1 MKGDFSR
8 ITFDRF
14 KHYAGVLH
22 QQGRVW
28 LDSDW
33 NEDVFERL
41 DQLQQETYDI
51 VGRCGVPVPGTAFQ
65 ITPGPDPAHPENF
78 AIGGGPGPAGRAY
91 VEGLLCKMDSP
102 CTYFTQPDLLD
113 SPPIQF
119 PQDGSDH
126 FGLIYLEVWRRLITY
141 LEDPSIAEIALGG
154 PDTATRIKTIAQ
166 VKALLVPNGTTCSD
180 LYSYLPSGDA
190 TLTTVQPIATQPTDL
205 CSLPDPANYTGRE
218 NHNYRVE
225 IHTGGGAIDPNGA
238 SALTFAVLLAQDAP
252 TGSIALTLSAVLT
265 SQQIASIDRWGGV
278 LTLNDADGRAEQI
291 SIATVPAS
299 GSVLVLSSPL
309 ANAFTVA
316 KHAAVLGL
324 AQFKWSRD
332 NAANA
337 VSVVSVSA
345 DRQTLTLASLGRD
358 QASAL
363 HQGDIVEVS
372 DDASELGRSR
382 GHLTTITGD
391 PDPDML
397 TVTIG
402 DPLPASFRLS
412 SDPNPPES
420 DRHLVL
426 RRWDGRGVARTAYD
440 DSATPDMN
448 LGNGVHIKFGGAD
461 LRPGDYWNI
470 VARSADG
477 SVEAL
482 IKAPPKG
489 ILRYYCPLALVKW
502 TPMPVGSPP
511 ASPPILSYVMN
522 LVQDCRRIFSPLTDI
537 PGADQG
543 MRIIGL
549 FSINANTGG
558 KAPLLNDRAVTVS
571 SLLGGIDVVCD
582 RNVDPNSVSR
592 PTFFITLEIPF
603 TAVGQ
608 TVATPVVA
616 YQTLSLVG
624 IITTRGR
631 VISWRFDPNAAK
643 VLPQIAALKSQ
654 LDRGVLCRL
663 TLKGDFIWSATNPR
677 LFLDGDSFA
686 DENSA
691 GNTSITLPSGDRR
704 RGGDFET
711 WFWLV
716 VDPTAKAKEKE
727 KEKELEKVSEKLTD
741 KVAEVIKTTDKVA
754 EKSKE
759 AEKPREKVKDKD
771 KVRDKV
777 TEKTREKIQEK
788 VRDKIKDRE
797 LAPSLGT
804 LSTSLGNGA
813 LQQTSAIE
821 DAQSPRRHFIVA
833 EERPDVGRKLLDDGI
848 GSRRK

>member
-345 DRQTLTLASLGRD
+345 DRQTLTLASLG
-358 QASAL
+358 
-363 HQGDIVEVS
+363 
-372 DDASELGRSR
+372 
-382 GHLTTITGD
+382 
-391 PDPDML
+391 
-397 TVTIG
+397 
-402 DPLPASFRLS
+402 
-412 SDPNPPES
+412 
-420 DRHLVL
+420 
-426 RRWDGRGVARTAYD
+426 
-440 DSATPDMN
+440 
-448 LGNGVHIKFGGAD
+448 
-461 LRPGDYWNI
+461 
-470 VARSADG
+470 
-477 SVEAL
+477 
-482 IKAPPKG
+482 
-489 ILRYYCPLALVKW
+489 
-502 TPMPVGSPP
+502 
-511 ASPPILSYVMN
+511 
-522 LVQDCRRIFSPLTDI
+522 
-537 PGADQG
+537 
-543 MRIIGL
+543 
-549 FSINANTGG
+549 
-558 KAPLLNDRAVTVS
+558 
-571 SLLGGIDVVCD
+571 
-582 RNVDPNSVSR
+582 
-592 PTFFITLEIPF
+592 
-603 TAVGQ
+603 
-608 TVATPVVA
+608 
-616 YQTLSLVG
+616 
-624 IITTRGR
+624 
-631 VISWRFDPNAAK
+631 
-643 VLPQIAALKSQ
+643 
-654 LDRGVLCRL
+654 
-663 TLKGDFIWSATNPR
+663 
-677 LFLDGDSFA
+677 
-686 DENSA
+686 
-691 GNTSITLPSGDRR
+691 
-704 RGGDFET
+704 
-711 WFWLV
+711 
-716 VDPTAKAKEKE
+716 
-727 KEKELEKVSEKLTD
+727 
-741 KVAEVIKTTDKVA
+741 
-754 EKSKE
+754 
-759 AEKPREKVKDKD
+759 
-771 KVRDKV
+771 
-777 TEKTREKIQEK
+777 
-788 VRDKIKDRE
+788 
-797 LAPSLGT
+797 
-804 LSTSLGNGA
+804 
-813 LQQTSAIE
+813 
-821 DAQSPRRHFIVA
+821 
-833 EERPDVGRKLLDDGI
+833 
-848 GSRRK
+848 